1 MFGRTVNRSIA
12 SNYKYSLDSNI
23 AQVMETM
30 TDEVLALGGDS
41 SFKTEPAGE
50 HAASRL
56 IDYTAGKSEL
66 SLTEATVN
74 NALTAFTDA
83 TGIPVVVVVD
93 TLDSVFSRT
102 LTTES
107 ILVLILAV
115 VLIVVAIVLIVRY
128 FRRRDR
134 GAEE

>member
-1 MFGRTVNRSIA
+1 MIHKNASQLTADSLCKQRSSYRGI
-12 SNYKYSLDSNI
+12 
-23 AQVMETM
+23 
-30 TDEVLALGGDS
+30 
-41 SFKTEPAGE
+41 
-50 HAASRL
+50 
-56 IDYTAGKSEL
+56 YTAGKSEL

-115 VLIVVAIVLIVRY
+115 VLIVIAIVLIVRY